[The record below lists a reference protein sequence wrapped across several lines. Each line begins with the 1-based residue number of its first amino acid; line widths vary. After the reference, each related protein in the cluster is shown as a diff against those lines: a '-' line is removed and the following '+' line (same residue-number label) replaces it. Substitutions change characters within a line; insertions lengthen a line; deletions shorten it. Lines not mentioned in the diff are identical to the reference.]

1 MNRLLFTATLLM
13 TLALTPFPSLAG
25 PYRADCNAPP
35 RQAGGADGDEAPGL
49 RHFERLATILD
60 LSDDQRRQIDA
71 LREAERLATEPY
83 RRQLR
88 ESREAIHALTR
99 SEPFDEGAV
108 RRLARSKADAAVELQ
123 VAHARTRSQI
133 HALLTKEQRSLAERL
148 DMGPGQRGPKR
159 QGFSRDL

>member
-1 MNRLLFTATLLM
+1 MNRLLFAVTLLM
-13 TLALTPFPSLAG
+13 ALALIPFPVLAG
-25 PYRADCNAPP
+25 PYRGDCEVSP
-35 RQAGGADGDEAPGL
+35 RQDEVAAGDEAPGL
-49 RHFERLATILD
+49 RRFERLAAILD
-60 LSDDQRRQIDA
+60 LSAEQRRQIDA
-71 LREAERLATEPY
+71 LREAERHTTEPY

-133 HALLTKEQRSLAERL
+133 HALLTEEQRSLAERL
-148 DMGPGQRGPKR
+148 EMGPGQRGPKR
-159 QGFSRDL
+159 QGFSRDR